1 MDKPAQT
8 VAVIGG
14 GLAGMAAAVAA
25 VERGMTVELFE
36 QAKTLGGRAASFVDS
51 ETGQSIDYGQHVAMG
66 CCSSLLDFCRRTG
79 VEDCFER
86 HRRLHFIAPDGSR
99 CDFAP
104 SAWLPAPLH
113 LLPGLMRL
121 SYLSWSERWGIVRA
135 LRRLAR
141 QQSGE
146 DRFSPLPLG
155 EGPGVRA
162 AGHTRDQS
170 SPRGPHP
177 NPLPEGE
184 GTIGAWLRRN
194 GQSQPAI
201 EHFWSVVLVSAL
213 SETVDHASFAAARKV
228 FCDGFLAS
236 RTASD
241 LLLPRLPLG
250 EIFHTRLGE
259 WLSQH
264 GVAVH
269 LGTRVRLIEA
279 AINLTR
285 SVRSTEG
292 GNSLTRSVR
301 STILADGTRRQF
313 DFVIVAVPWRSVR
326 ALLAEELQAA
336 MPALRDLED
345 IQPAAITA
353 VHLWFD
359 RPITR
364 LPHAV
369 LVGRLGQWVFTN
381 APRLRSW
388 GEPPGTAVPGRC
400 QDIEPNKHGHYCQV
414 VISASHRLADRT
426 ADEWLAA
433 VCRELREIWPAA
445 REARLLHGR
454 VVTQPSAAFSM
465 QPGIER
471 LRPPQQTPLEN
482 LFLAGDWTSTGWP
495 ATMEGAVR
503 SGCLA
508 VDSLLRLIG

>member
-1 MDKPAQT
+1 MNDRTTTT
-8 VAVIGG
+8 VGEHPHIAVIGG

-25 VERGMTVELFE
+25 VERGMKVELFE

-51 ETGQSIDYGQHVAMG
+51 ETGQLIDYGQHVAMG
-66 CCSSLLDFCRRTG
+66 CCISLLDFCRRTG
-79 VEDCFER
+79 LEDCFER
-86 HRRLHFIAPDGSR
+86 HRRLHFIATDGSR

-104 SAWLPAPLH
+104 SAWLPAPWH

-121 SYLSWSERWGIVRA
+121 KFLSISERWGIVRA
-135 LRRLAR
+135 LRKLVR
-141 QQSGE
+141 QPI
-146 DRFSPLPLG
+146 SPLPLG

-162 AGHTRDQS
+162 AGHAQDRS
-170 SPRGPHP
+170 SPHCPHP
-177 NPLPEGE
+177 SPLPEGE
-184 GTIGAWLRRN
+184 GTIAAWLRRN
-194 GQSQPAI
+194 GQSQRAI
-201 EHFWSVVLVSAL
+201 ERFWSVVLVSAL
-213 SETVDHASFAAARKV
+213 SETVDHASLAAARKV

-241 LLLPRLPLG
+241 LLVPRFPLG
-250 EIFHTRLGE
+250 EIFHTRLGN
-259 WLSQH
+259 WLGQH

-269 LGTRVRLIEA
+269 LGTRIRLIED
-279 AINLTR
+279 
-285 SVRSTEG
+285 

-336 MPALRDLED
+336 MPALQGLED

-369 LVGRLGQWVFTN
+369 LVGRLGQWVFTKGHCGAGVPPAQPAAGETP
-381 APRLRSW
+381 AP
-388 GEPPGTAVPGRC
+388 
-400 QDIEPNKHGHYCQV
+400 QHYCQV

-445 REARLLHGR
+445 REARLLHHR
-454 VVTQPSAAFSM
+454 VVTQPSAAFSV

-503 SGCLA
+503 SGGLA
-508 VDSLLRLIG
+508 VDSLLRLLG

>member
-25 VERGMTVELFE
+25 VERGMKVELFE
-36 QAKTLGGRAASFVDS
+36 QAKTLGGRVASFVDS
-51 ETGQSIDYGQHVAMG
+51 ETGQLIDYGQHVAMG
-66 CCSSLLDFCRRTG
+66 CCTSLLDFCRRTG

-104 SAWLPAPLH
+104 SAWLPAPFH

-121 SYLSWSERWGIVRA
+121 SYLSWSERWGIVRT
-135 LRRLAR
+135 LRKLQSTLAENSR
-141 QQSGE
+141 G
-146 DRFSPLPLG
+146 LTA
-155 EGPGVRA
+155 PGGIDA
-162 AGHTRDQS
+162 
-170 SPRGPHP
+170 
-177 NPLPEGE
+177 E
-184 GTIGAWLRRN
+184 TIGAWLRRN
-194 GQSQPAI
+194 GQSQRAI
-201 EHFWSVVLVSAL
+201 ERFWSVVLVSAL
-213 SETVDHASFAAARKV
+213 SETVDHASLAPARKV

-241 LLLPRLPLG
+241 LLVPRFPLG

-259 WLSQH
+259 WLSEH

-269 LGTRVRLIEA
+269 LGTRVQRIEA

-292 GNSLTRSVR
+292 GNGLTRSVR

-313 DFVIVAVPWRSVR
+313 DFVIIAVPWRSVR

-336 MPALRDLED
+336 MPALQDLED

-369 LVGRLGQWVFTN
+369 LVGRLGQWVFTKGHCGAGVPP
-381 APRLRSW
+381 APPAA
-388 GEPPGTAVPGRC
+388 GETPAP
-400 QDIEPNKHGHYCQV
+400 QHYCQV

-426 ADEWLAA
+426 ADELLAA

-495 ATMEGAVR
+495 ATMESAVR